1 MCGRYSLTT
10 FADVLEERFGA
21 RLEFPKYQPRYNAA
35 PSQMLPVIL
44 NTDPKRIVPAFWGFI
59 PSWYKDPEPSH
70 GVINARAETL
80 SQKAFFRSSFEK
92 RRCLV
97 LADGFFEWQ
106 AVTRRNKIPHW
117 ITLKNK
123 GPFAFAGIW
132 SLIKVPTVG
141 ELATFAIVTCE
152 PNFLVSQVHD
162 RMPVILERTNEH
174 PYLEADL
181 KTAASFFV
189 PYPNK
194 DLVRQALSPL
204 VNSPANDRPEI
215 LEPAA

>member
-106 AVTRRNKIPHW
+106 AITKRNKIPHW
-117 ITLKNK
+117 ISLKRQK
-123 GPFAFAGIW
+123 PLCLCRDLELDQGPNAG
-132 SLIKVPTVG
+132 
-141 ELATFAIVTCE
+141 
-152 PNFLVSQVHD
+152 
-162 RMPVILERTNEH
+162 
-174 PYLEADL
+174 
-181 KTAASFFV
+181 
-189 PYPNK
+189 
-194 DLVRQALSPL
+194 
-204 VNSPANDRPEI
+204 
-215 LEPAA
+215 